1 MPCYP
6 RSLSWMVR
14 RARSSSCN
22 GENMPNKGFAHD
34 FLVTWSRRV
43 ANPGQLF
50 VTVKSLHRITLIP
63 LLLTL
68 LFSVLAELT
77 GLLLTLSEFLAP
89 FLWLVFAASGIFHD
103 VSSNAHAAIL
113 SVFQLR
119 KTGCLTDF
127 FTHTLGPHF
136 SLFLSPRISEL
147 PSLAGSCTLLGW
159 EGR

>member
-1 MPCYP
+1 MGGANTKTHNTWV
-6 RSLSWMVR
+6 WMGDENVNILQVR
-14 RARSSSCN
+14 NFHFC
-22 GENMPNKGFAHD
+22 
-34 FLVTWSRRV
+34 
-43 ANPGQLF
+43 QLF
-50 VTVKSLHRITLIP
+50 VTVISLHRITLIP

-127 FTHTLGPHF
+127 FTHTLGPTLLSF
-136 SLFLSPRISEL
+136 PLSPNLWVAQSGWVL
-147 PSLAGSCTLLGW
+147 HSAGL
-159 EGR
+159 RR